1 MLQPNEHEE
10 RYRSVLYSN
19 NTNTSTATT
28 STTLPNMY
36 LRKSRSNSWSSS
48 DEKLSSSLNHRQNS
62 YHRRNNVSKYDE
74 NFNYYYDDQD
84 RESPSNNTSLNH
96 YRQSFIIKNTN
107 IDNWNKYFDLLNKS
121 LNLFTFR
128 EAASLI
134 DEFINLETY
143 LLNEFKS
150 YEKEE
155 KDMNYQSRKELVE
168 FLNRN
173 LQVFT
178 NFIFD
183 IFFFLI

>member
-1 MLQPNEHEE
+1 MTKI
-10 RYRSVLYSN
+10 SII
-19 NTNTSTATT
+19 T
-28 STTLPNMY
+28 MMI
-36 LRKSRSNSWSSS
+36 KIG
-48 DEKLSSSLNHRQNS
+48 
-62 YHRRNNVSKYDE
+62 
-74 NFNYYYDDQD
+74 
-84 RESPSNNTSLNH
+84 NH
-96 YRQSFIIKNTN
+96 YRQSFIIKNSN

-121 LNLFTFR
+121 LNLFRFR

-178 NFIFD
+178 NFFLTY
-183 IFFFLI
+183 FFFFDLKNVYLFLSINRRICFV